1 MGTFTC
7 ENSGTVYYFNGEIDY
22 NGLLSSNI
30 YYGSLIYDKGTLSIE
45 NKVHSLTVYMGEN
58 EDTELSESDITA
70 KSKTD
75 KTLLHIIPTHNCNK
89 EVESSEYLVSIDKAN
104 GKAYYYKS
112 CECGHADTEHTFVA
126 DYVEPLANTS
136 TISATSIKLGETV
149 TLTGKA
155 TGGTSPYTYAMLY
168 KKKSDTKW
176 TVKQDF
182 NSNATVSIKPA
193 NAVEYDVCIKVK
205 DSTGT
210 IEKKF
215 FTVKVTNAA
224 LTNNSTISATS
235 ITLGETVTLTG
246 KATGGTAPYQ
256 YQMVYKKVSDTK
268 WTTKQN
274 FSENTT
280 VSIKPANATDYDV
293 CIKVKDS
300 AGTIEKKFFTVKV
313 TNATLTN
320 NSTISATSITLG
332 ETVTLTGKATGGTAP
347 YQYQMVYKKVS
358 DTKWTTKQN
367 FSENTTVSIK
377 PANATDYDVC
387 IKVKD
392 STGTIEKKF
401 FTVKVTNAVLTN
413 NSTISATSVTLGETV
428 TLTGKATGGTAP
440 YQYQMVYKKV
450 SDTKWTTKQN
460 FSENTTVSIKPAN
473 ATDYDVCI
481 KVKDST
487 GTIEKKFFTVKVANA
502 ALTNN
507 STISATSIKLGETVT
522 LTGKATGGTSPYTYA
537 MLYKK
542 KTDTKWTTKQNF
554 SENTTVSIKPAN
566 ATDYDVCIKV
576 KDTTGTVEKKYFS
589 VTVK

>member
-1 MGTFTC
+1 MGAFTC

-126 DYVEPLANTS
+126 DYVEPLENTS

-155 TGGTSPYTYAMLY
+155 TGGTS
-168 KKKSDTKW
+168 
-176 TVKQDF
+176 
-182 NSNATVSIKPA
+182 
-193 NAVEYDVCIKVK
+193 
-205 DSTGT
+205 
-210 IEKKF
+210 
-215 FTVKVTNAA
+215 
-224 LTNNSTISATS
+224 
-235 ITLGETVTLTG
+235 
-246 KATGGTAPYQ
+246 PYQ

-280 VSIKPANATDYDV
+280 VSIKPADATDYDV

-300 AGTIEKKFFTVKV
+300 TGTIEKKFFTLKV
-313 TNATLTN
+313 ANAALTN
-320 NSTISATSITLG
+320 NSTISATSIKLG

-358 DTKWTTKQN
+358 DMKWTTKQN

-392 STGTIEKKF
+392 STGTIE
-401 FTVKVTNAVLTN
+401 
-413 NSTISATSVTLGETV
+413 
-428 TLTGKATGGTAP
+428 
-440 YQYQMVYKKV
+440 Q
-450 SDTKWTTKQN
+450 
-460 FSENTTVSIKPAN
+460 
-473 ATDYDVCI
+473 
-481 KVKDST
+481 
-487 GTIEKKFFTVKVANA
+487 KFFTVKVANA

-507 STISATSIKLGETVT
+507 STISATSITLGETVT
-522 LTGKATGGTSPYTYA
+522 LTGKATGGIAPYQYQ
-537 MLYKK
+537 MVYKK
-542 KTDTKWTTKQNF
+542 VSDTKWTTKQNF